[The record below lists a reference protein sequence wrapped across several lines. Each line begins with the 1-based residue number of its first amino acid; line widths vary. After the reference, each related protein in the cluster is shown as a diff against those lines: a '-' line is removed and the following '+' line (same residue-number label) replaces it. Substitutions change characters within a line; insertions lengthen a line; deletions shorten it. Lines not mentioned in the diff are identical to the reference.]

1 MRLAG
6 LVMLGAAAGVL
17 LVWIALEIGWRLVS
31 LPMV

>member
-6 LVMLGAAAGVL
+6 LFLLGAAAGAL
-17 LVWIALEIGWRLVS
+17 LVWVALEIGWRLVS